1 MAAHMATTQNV
12 TPLGENT
19 AQQKTPPAIL
29 TRRLVTGSK
38 SVGSLTRP
46 RMPTK
51 NKSQTQYPHGGRKR
65 ADEVGVLEGDPAF
78 DEVMIHALLANQK
91 RPEDPKQITLTDISI
106 DAMTEAT
113 ATVDMPV
120 ASKKRAS
127 LQCKVDTDTGGNV
140 MLLQAFAKLFPN
152 WLMKTRMPTRL

>member
-19 AQQKTPPAIL
+19 AQQRTPPAIL

-38 SVGSLTRP
+38 SIGSLTRP

-51 NKSQTQYPHGGRKR
+51 KNKSQTQYPNGGRKR

-78 DEVMIHALLANQK
+78 DEVMIHALLAHHK
-91 RPEDPKQITLTDISI
+91 RPEDPKQITLIDISI
-106 DAMTEAT
+106 DVIIIIIIIIIDNLFFLFELYTY
-113 ATVDMPV
+113 TVMF
-120 ASKKRAS
+120 R
-127 LQCKVDTDTGGNV
+127 
-140 MLLQAFAKLFPN
+140 
-152 WLMKTRMPTRL
+152 